1 VRRSALAAAAGF
13 MAVAAATTTP
23 AARGPVQSDLDQFM
37 AKVLARRDENWKKL
51 QQYILDERTE
61 FALRG
66 PTGIPV
72 WGDRREF
79 TWFIREG
86 RFIRSPLKANGV
98 EISETERREYEDKFL
113 RRVQAREKRDA
124 ERRKDDAAAP
134 GTPTAQADLSGRAGA
149 PAQTQTQAEAPTLD
163 AFLSQTREPEFINSA
178 YFMNFKFEDGRYA
191 LVGREPF
198 QGTKEVL
205 RIEYYP
211 KQLFGIDPS
220 DERRKRNE
228 KAGRD
233 DRSTAYGEA
242 LERMMNKVALVTLW
256 IEPASLQIVR
266 YTFDNVNFDFLPAAW
281 LLRVDEL
288 KASMTMSQP
297 FKDKPDIWLPQQV
310 HFSFLA
316 MFATG
321 PLTARFDVEYHD
333 YREATTAGRIKKA
346 GLR

>member
-1 VRRSALAAAAGF
+1 MRHLGSRLLPAVVCAAALMAA
-13 MAVAAATTTP
+13 AVAARSAP
-23 AARGPVQSDLDQFM
+23 EPVQSDLDAFM

-51 QQYILDERTE
+51 QQYILEERTE

-66 PTGIPV
+66 PTGLPM
-72 WGDRREF
+72 WGDRREY

-98 EISETERREYEDKFL
+98 EIGEADRRKYEEDFL

-124 ERRKDDAAAP
+124 ERRKKEGTAAP
-134 GTPTAQADLSGRAGA
+134 GSTIAPTDASAQAQAD
-149 PAQTQTQAEAPTLD
+149 APTLD
-163 AFLSQTREPEFINSA
+163 ALLTQTREPEFINSA

-205 RIEYYP
+205 RVEYYP
-211 KQLFGIDPS
+211 KRLFGIDPS

-266 YTFDNVNFDFLPAAW
+266 YTFDNVNFDFLPVAW

-288 KASMTMSQP
+288 TASMTMSQP
-297 FKDKPDIWLPQQV
+297 FKEKADIWLPQQV

-321 PLTARFDVEYHD
+321 PITARYDVEYHD

-346 GLR
+346 GTR